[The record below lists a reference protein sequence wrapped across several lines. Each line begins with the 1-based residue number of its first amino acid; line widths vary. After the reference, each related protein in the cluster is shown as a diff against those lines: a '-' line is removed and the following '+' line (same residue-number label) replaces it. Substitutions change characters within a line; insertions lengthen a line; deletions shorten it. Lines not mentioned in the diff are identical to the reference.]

1 MHRPPESDPGQF
13 KVASRRA
20 LVLRRNRRT
29 LGRLLVALHQGHAR
43 HPRSHHKATVTHR
56 RSQRCAQEG
65 MAKEDARGILLG
77 TFEYDQ
83 DGPATQTFEVHHEPE
98 DDFSHVELRIT
109 SNWGDEEQ
117 TCLYNF
123 RVHGRRV

>member
-56 RSQRCAQEG
+56 RSQRCAQEVLNLR
-65 MAKEDARGILLG
+65 KEWRKRTQGAS
-77 TFEYDQ
+77 YW
-83 DGPATQTFEVHHEPE
+83 GPSSMTRTVPPPKPLRFTMNPKTTSAT
-98 DDFSHVELRIT
+98 S
-109 SNWGDEEQ
+109 SCG
-117 TCLYNF
+117 
-123 RVHGRRV
+123 